1 MGLNDPPADDGT
13 AVRRLSELGFPLDAP
28 DWMTRLRR
36 ARQAPALGR
45 VGPYELLEEIGR
57 GGQGVVYRG
66 HVDGRP
72 VAIKRLLH
80 GSLASETS
88 RLRFEREVEAVRAL
102 THPGIVSV
110 VDVVTEGGQSFL
122 VLDWVDGVPITEW
135 AWSGPDGI
143 RRPVPEIV
151 ALVRRVCD
159 ALLHAHQR
167 GVIHRDLKP
176 SNLLVDASGEPR
188 ILDFGL
194 AKLEAGSMPAGSES
208 VVTSLASGAF
218 LGTIAYAAPEQ
229 LSESSSRVD
238 ARSDLYALAVVL
250 FELLTHEKPYPL
262 GRSLAQSVH
271 SITLKSPARPSRLAP
286 DVDRRLEA
294 VILRALAKA
303 PEERYPSVDALDR
316 ELARVQAGDPVE
328 ALEWSAWDGA
338 RRVIRRHPVVV
349 ATVTALSVLVIA
361 FAVVMAVL
369 YHRAERSALRA
380 ERVESFLEATLSPV
394 RGVGGEPVDALERA
408 SERADVELRD
418 EPEVEERVRERLAV
432 RFADEQR
439 FDRALTEANR
449 ALELRGPDPVVD
461 DVRHARLL
469 HVRGLSRLVE
479 GEVQGIGD
487 LRAALAGYDR
497 VLGPSSTSAAEVW
510 SGIAFAHAYRFE
522 PPDTAAAGSA
532 YRRAIEIFEANG
544 PEPSAKW
551 ANTLFQ
557 YARFKMEEDCNL
569 ALPLL
574 AEARALYAGL
584 PTVPPGRYR
593 AAQVHGQILERLGHH
608 DEAEAALRESIELRR
623 GAFDTELPPAYANLG
638 NTYFNRER
646 YREAMHF
653 FEQAIIARCHWLSL
667 NHPEARRDLEA
678 VASRI
683 RDEGLSASS
692 SEVFLD
698 VLDDVAPW
706 VQALFHYTGDK
717 IAQCYAHMGDPDRA
731 EGIRAV
737 IRASERTAS

>member
-1 MGLNDPPADDGT
+1 MGLNDPPGDGGS
-13 AVRRLSELGFPLDAP
+13 AARPLGQLGFPLDDD
-28 DWMTRLRR
+28 DWMSRLRR

-45 VGPYELLEEIGR
+45 VGPYELLDEIGR

-66 HVDGRP
+66 HVEGRP

-88 RLRFEREVEAVRAL
+88 RLRFEREVEAVRSL

-110 VDVVTEGGQSFL
+110 VDVVVDGGQSFL
-122 VLDWVDGVPITEW
+122 ILDWVDGVPITEW
-135 AWSGPDGI
+135 AWSGPGGT

-176 SNLLVDASGEPR
+176 SNLLVDAAGEPR

-194 AKLEAGSMPAGSES
+194 AKLEADVTPVGSES
-208 VVTSLASGAF
+208 LVTSLASGMF

-229 LSESSSRVD
+229 LAEASSRVD
-238 ARSDLYALAVVL
+238 ARSDLYALAVIL
-250 FELLTHEKPYPL
+250 FELLTRERPYPL

-271 SITLKSPARPSRLAP
+271 SITLKTPLRPSRIAP

-294 VILRALAKA
+294 VVLRALAKA
-303 PEERYPSVDALDR
+303 PEERYPSVDAFDR
-316 ELARVQAGDPVE
+316 ELARIQAGDPVE
-328 ALEWSAWDGA
+328 ALEWSAWDGL
-338 RRVIRRHPVVV
+338 RRAIRRHPVV
-349 ATVTALSVLVIA
+349 ATTVTALSVLVIA
-361 FAVVMAVL
+361 FGVVMAVL
-369 YHRAERSALRA
+369 YHRAERTALRA

-394 RGVGGEPVDALERA
+394 RAVGGEPIDALERA

-449 ALELRGPDPVVD
+449 ALELRGADPVVD
-461 DVRHARLL
+461 DLRHARLL
-469 HVRGLSRLVE
+469 HVRGIARLVL
-479 GEVQGIGD
+479 GEVQGVGD
-487 LRAALAGYDR
+487 LRTALGGYDR
-497 VLGPSSTSAAEVW
+497 ALGPGSTPAAEVW

-522 PPDTAAAGSA
+522 PPDTVAAEAA
-532 YRRAIEIFEANG
+532 FRKALEIFEAHG

-551 ANTLFQ
+551 AGTMFQ
-557 YARFKMEEDCNL
+557 YARFKMESDCKQ

-584 PTVPPGRYR
+584 PGIPPGRYR
-593 AAQVHGQILERLGHH
+593 AAQVHGQLLSRLGQHE
-608 DEAEAALRESIELRR
+608 EAEAALRESIELRR

-638 NTYFNRER
+638 NTYFHRER

-653 FEQAIIARCHWLSL
+653 FEQAIIARCHWLAL
-667 NHPEARRDLEA
+667 EHPASRRDLEA

-692 SEVFLD
+692 SREFLD
-698 VLDDVAPW
+698 ALDRVAPW
-706 VQALFHYTGDK
+706 VQALFHYTGGK
-717 IAQCYAHMGDPDRA
+717 IAQCYDFLGDSPRA
-731 EGIRAV
+731 DGIRAV
-737 IRASERTAS
+737 IRASEAAAS